1 MKQSRPASSAG
12 GGRFELPLLD
22 PGPQTFGP
30 PDLRRQQEPTN
41 PFSTHEIFQVRHKGP
56 GAGLTED
63 GFTSGNKTPTPVTF
77 ALRSGFCL
85 DLKAFISV

>member
-1 MKQSRPASSAG
+1 MLRG
-12 GGRFELPLLD
+12 GQLELPLLD
-22 PGPQTFGP
+22 PGPEKFGLHN
-30 PDLRRQQEPTN
+30 LRRQQEPTN

-56 GAGLTED
+56 GAGLRED
-63 GFTSGNKTPTPVTF
+63 GFTFGNKIPTQVTF